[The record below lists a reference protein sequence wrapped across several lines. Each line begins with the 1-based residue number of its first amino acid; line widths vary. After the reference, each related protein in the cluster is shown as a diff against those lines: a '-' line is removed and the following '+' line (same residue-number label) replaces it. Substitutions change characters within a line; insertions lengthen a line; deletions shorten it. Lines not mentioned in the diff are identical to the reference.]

1 MKFFQRYWPCILIA
15 VFALYIIINSASDAK
30 AYKDTIQSH
39 NDSIATLNRL
49 NAVLELKLQASS
61 ELYEESE
68 QKISVYSDSIKA
80 LKKKNKADKIAYEKE
95 IADIIT
101 IPADSLYLLV
111 SDRLN

>member
-1 MKFFQRYWPCILIA
+1 MNFFKRYWPCILIA
-15 VFALYIIINSASDAK
+15 VFALYITINSESDAK

-39 NDSIATLNRL
+39 NDSISALNQL
-49 NAVLELKLQASS
+49 NAVLQLKVQVSN
-61 ELYEESE
+61 ELYEKSE
-68 QKISVYSDSIKA
+68 QKISVYSDSIRA